1 MNIDKITTFFS
12 SEQFSQLCEE
22 ADNNPE
28 AMQLLEMIN
37 LILESAIFF
46 HGIDEQHRVN
56 REVQNLEKITKL
68 INQLYEQN

>member
-46 HGIDEQHRVN
+46 H
-56 REVQNLEKITKL
+56 
-68 INQLYEQN
+68 